1 MIRFEDGIRVLNATL
16 VVMNTGEISWT
27 SSLYSRIG
35 VSDLT
40 LVEALIHR
48 YFR

>member
-16 VVMNTGEISWT
+16 VVMATGEISWT
-27 SSLYSRIG
+27 ASLYSRIG

-40 LVEALIHR
+40 LVEDMVRR